1 MTSHSNNAQFKEV
14 GSRVYPVSE
23 GKNRKGDIAEYYAVT
38 WLWDNGYEVFK
49 NAGCSG
55 PVDMVAIKDG
65 EVTLIDVKSASI
77 DKRRNPGPRR
87 LRGVRTKEQ
96 ENMGVVFVGFDP
108 DTRKLHWV
116 DHRK

>member
-1 MTSHSNNAQFKEV
+1 MTHHLQLKED
-14 GSRVYPVSE
+14 GSRVYSIAE
-23 GKNRKGDIAEYYAVT
+23 GANRKGDIAEYYAVT

-65 EVTLIDVKSASI
+65 EVTLIDVKSTRT
-77 DKRRNPGPRR
+77 DNKRNRKT
-87 LRGVRTKEQ
+87 LKSVRTKEQ
-96 ENMGVVFVGFDP
+96 ENMGVVFVAFDP